1 MLQDSLA
8 AEIEGTMRKE
18 LSLDD
23 PECEEQKYVWFDVI
37 QGHIVCFWSINKQ
50 QVEYKL
56 KAFFFFCRIHQK
68 RVFETVKNV
77 NQTVRQHSL
86 TPTSANIP
94 GSNQSLSA
102 RTSPQSSGL
111 STPHSTMYGGS
122 ISGDNVA
129 LDNRAQS
136 ILMET
141 ASNQER

>member
-1 MLQDSLA
+1 MCLA
-8 AEIEGTMRKE
+8 
-18 LSLDD
+18 
-23 PECEEQKYVWFDVI
+23 
-37 QGHIVCFWSINKQ
+37 VCRSH
-50 QVEYKL
+50 
-56 KAFFFFCRIHQK
+56 RK

-77 NQTVRQHSL
+77 NQTVRQRSL

-111 STPHSTMYGGS
+111 SSPHSSMYRGDV
-122 ISGDNVA
+122 SGDSIA

-141 ASNQER
+141 ASNQDR

>member
-1 MLQDSLA
+1 M
-8 AEIEGTMRKE
+8 TR
-18 LSLDD
+18 
-23 PECEEQKYVWFDVI
+23 
-37 QGHIVCFWSINKQ
+37 HKQ
-50 QVEYKL
+50 RLTLLCSV
-56 KAFFFFCRIHQK
+56 ACRSHRK

-77 NQTVRQHSL
+77 NQTVRQRSL

-111 STPHSTMYGGS
+111 SSPHSSMYGGDL
-122 ISGDNVA
+122 SGDSVA

-141 ASNQER
+141 ASNQDR